1 MKVTSVLPQGSILG
15 PHLLVGYADNTAL
28 LVRRSSEIEITW
40 ETETALRRLI
50 VEKGLQITHEK
61 TEAVLLNTRRNVRL
75 QVGNL
80 QIETK
85 DWVRYLGV
93 VFERNCHIV
102 EHVNMVAVEA
112 QKSAA
117 ALYRLMPN
125 KGYSIRKVLRS
136 VVHSLLLYAT
146 PIWQKAM
153 VYKKNRKKLEHAE
166 RKVAL
171 QEVFMEMALVIM
183 GRCPSR
189 CK

>member
-1 MKVTSVLPQGSILG
+1 M
-15 PHLLVGYADNTAL
+15 GYADNTAL

-40 ETETALRRLI
+40 ETETARLRLI
-50 VEKGLQITHEK
+50 VLIVAKGLQLTHEK
-61 TEAVLLNTRRNVRL
+61 TEVVLLNTRRNLRNVRL

-93 VFERNCHIV
+93 VFERNCRIV
-102 EHVNMVAVEA
+102 EHVNMVAVQA

-117 ALYRLMPN
+117 ALCRLMPN

-153 VYKKNRKKLEHAE
+153 VYKKSRKKLEHAE
-166 RKVAL
+166 EKWH
-171 QEVFMEMALVIM
+171 FK
-183 GRCPSR
+183 RCS
-189 CK
+189 